1 MADGGKGRV
10 EEGQLVSQTGWR
22 PALRQSSGER
32 QRGPDMLDRRRERAA
47 IDRVLNSVRKGFS
60 GTLVLQGGHG
70 TGKTTLLEYAID
82 SAPDLRISSVIGVE
96 SEISLE
102 FAALHQLLVPFR
114 SLLPAL
120 PAPQRDAMKIAFG
133 LEAGPAPD
141 LFLVGL
147 AALTLLSRAAEDQ
160 PLLCVIDDGHWIDR
174 ESAHVLGFAARRL
187 YADRVGFI
195 AAVGEPSASQ
205 VLEQLPVIT
214 VQGLPDA
221 EARELLGSVT
231 DGPLD
236 AQVAARILADTD
248 NNPLA
253 LVELG
258 TEYTAEQL
266 AGRAAL
272 PEPLPVG
279 QRLRDRFLRQVRD
292 LPPDAQA
299 FVLLAAADVT
309 GERSL
314 LWRAA
319 AQAGIDAD
327 AAAADADGV
336 LEFSGNSVRFRYP
349 LLRSAVYHG
358 ATDSDR
364 RRAHAALSEAAG
376 SEADLDQRTWHRAAA
391 AIVPDVELAAELEH
405 AADRARARG
414 GYAAAAALLRRSA
427 ELTPGDAA
435 RAEREVALADA
446 ELRAGHAEQA
456 RELVGAAIP
465 RLTNDLARG
474 LATRLTGEIRF
485 AVGDAAE
492 AATALADA
500 SRTLAPDARLARDT
514 LLEALEAAIW
524 AGPEEARE
532 IASAAQAL
540 PPASSPLTVTD
551 LLLDGYC
558 ARSSAGYLASVGPLR
573 AAVAALRAD
582 DLDPATGLQW
592 FGLGVPAAGSLWD
605 ERAVYDLSDRMVRTA
620 RALGALTILPV
631 ALAFLAISNWLTG
644 RFGDAD
650 AQWAEMREL
659 LAETNLPRILGI
671 DSRGHGLLLEY
682 RGHLTEA
689 RAAGIAQVHESTA
702 RGQRAVVDVGR
713 YIVAVAD
720 LFGGDFHGAASSA
733 LSVID
738 DDSAF
743 TSEASLPEMIEAAVL
758 AGDRQAAATAY
769 ETLSERAL
777 AAGTPWAL
785 GVRARSQALLDEDGH
800 AEDAYLES
808 LSQLERSRVTIEL
821 ARTHLLFGKWLR
833 RAKRRRD
840 ARQELRTAQDMFVA
854 MGADRFAEVAGAE
867 LRATG
872 VRARARTPETTFDL
886 TPQEAHI
893 ADLAAGG
900 ASNNEIA
907 AQLFLSPSTVDY
919 HLRKVYRKLNV
930 TSRAQLARSLGPGS
944 QGSGGPRG

>member
-10 EEGQLVSQTGWR
+10 EAGQLVQQTGWR
-22 PALRQSSGER
+22 PTLRQAGGQG
-32 QRGPDMLDRRRERAA
+32 QRGPGMLDRRRERAA
-47 IDRVLNSVRKGFS
+47 IDRVLDSVRKGFS
-60 GTLVLQGGHG
+60 GTLVLQGGPG
-70 TGKTTLLEYAID
+70 TGKTTLLEYVID

-96 SEISLE
+96 SEICLE
-102 FAALHQLLVPFR
+102 FAALHQLLLPFI

-147 AALTLLSRAAEDQ
+147 AALTLLSLAAEDQ
-160 PLLCVIDDGHWIDR
+160 PLLCLIDDGHWIDR

-195 AAVGEPSASQ
+195 EAVGEPSASQ
-205 VLEQLPVIT
+205 VIELLQVIT
-214 VQGLPDA
+214 VEGLPDA
-221 EARELLGSVT
+221 EARELLGSVI

-236 AQVAARILADTD
+236 AQVAARILADTH

-292 LPPDAQA
+292 LPPGAQA

-309 GERSL
+309 GERSR

-327 AAAADADGV
+327 AAAAAADGV
-336 LEFSGNSVRFRYP
+336 LEFSGNSVRFRHP
-349 LLRSAVYHG
+349 LLRSAAYHG

-364 RRAHAALSEAAG
+364 RRAHAALSEAAS
-376 SEADLDQRTWHRAAA
+376 SEADLDRRIWHRAAA
-391 AIVPDVELAAELEH
+391 AIIPDVELATELEH
-405 AADRARARG
+405 AAERARARG
-414 GYAAAAALLRRSA
+414 GYAAAAALLRRSV
-427 ELTPGDAA
+427 ELTPGDGA
-435 RAEREVALADA
+435 RADREVTLADA

-456 RELVGAAIP
+456 RELAGAAIP
-465 RLTNDLARG
+465 RLTNDVARG

-485 AVGDAAE
+485 AEGDAVE
-492 AATALADA
+492 AAAALADA
-500 SRTLAPDARLARDT
+500 SRKLAPDARLARDT
-514 LLEALEAAIW
+514 FLEALEAAIW
-524 AGPEEARE
+524 AGPEEERE

-540 PPASSPLTVTD
+540 PPASSPPTVTD
-551 LLLDGYC
+551 LLLEGYC

-582 DLDPATGLQW
+582 DLDPEAGLKW
-592 FGLGVPAAGSLWD
+592 LGLGVQAAGSLWD
-605 ERAVYDLSDRMVRTA
+605 EQAVFDLSARMVRTA

-644 RFGDAD
+644 RFGDA
-650 AQWAEMREL
+650 AERWAEMQEL
-659 LAETNLPRILGI
+659 LAESNPPRILGI

-682 RGHLTEA
+682 RGYLTEA

-702 RGQRAVVDVGR
+702 RGQRGVGDVGR
-713 YIVAVAD
+713 YIVAMAD
-720 LFGGDFHGAASSA
+720 LFGGDYQGATATA

-743 TSEASLPEMIEAAVL
+743 TSEASLPEMIEAAVR
-758 AGDRQAAATAY
+758 AGDRAAAATAY
-769 ETLSERAL
+769 ETLSQRTL

-785 GVRARSQALLDEDGH
+785 GVRARCQALLDEDGH
-800 AEDAYLES
+800 AEDAYQES
-808 LSQLERSRVTIEL
+808 LSQLARSRVTIEL
-821 ARTHLLFGKWLR
+821 ARTHLLYGQWLR

-840 ARQELRTAQDMFVA
+840 ARQELRTAQDMFAV
-854 MGADRFAEVAGAE
+854 MGADRFAEVAGSE

-872 VRARARTPETTFDL
+872 ERARARTPETTFDL

-893 ADLAAGG
+893 AGLAADG

-930 TSRAQLARSLGPGS
+930 TSRAQLARSLGVGS
-944 QGSGGPRG
+944 TGSGGSGG